1 MSASRFQKTLL
12 RTLVLVIC
20 ALVFCPCFRAQSL
33 DARSP
38 SPVRSN
44 EIVGRIAARD
54 LGDSRLTD
62 HFYAFTG
69 TPGDLLITIEAQN
82 LNGDVDVFT
91 AGSLRPVLKVALYAE
106 AGLPV
111 AKSVYLRQREDL
123 ILRVEARS
131 PNDDD
136 GIYHIRFGG
145 SFEPIAGA
153 VEAAE
158 EATATPETPGQPRRG
173 KRVSSVGAR
182 INEPPPPVEVA
193 AAPTPEP
200 TPAATPEEPKTE
212 LKADVPAEKSTGTT
226 AARSRPAPRRGS
238 RSKTRASEEPATKT
252 ETEAVEPKTSEEAKT
267 PETAAAPAESEPA
280 RSKASGKG
288 RSATRKSD
296 DVSKARESDSTA
308 PEVRTSKRAPD
319 VSKERTEAQPAAQ
332 GEPKLIIEM
341 MDGKR
346 IERLMSEIRRVT
358 LESGQIVVT
367 GTDGNVERIR
377 LARVLRMSI
386 GQ

>member
-1 MSASRFQKTLL
+1 MSASRFQNTLL
-12 RTLVLVIC
+12 RTVVLVIC
-20 ALVFCPCFRAQSL
+20 VLVFCPCFRAQSL

-82 LNGDVDVFT
+82 LNGDIDVFT

-158 EATATPETPGQPRRG
+158 EANATPETPGQPRRG

-212 LKADVPAEKSTGTT
+212 LKAEAPAEKSPGST
-226 AARSRPAPRRGS
+226 AARSRPAPRRSS
-238 RSKTRASEEPATKT
+238 RSKTRTSEATATKT
-252 ETEAVEPKTSEEAKT
+252 ETEAVEPKTSEEANS
-267 PETAAAPAESEPA
+267 PETAAAPGESEPA
-280 RSKASGKG
+280 PKSNTSGKG
-288 RSATRKSD
+288 RSSTRKSA
-296 DVSKARESDSTA
+296 DVSKARESDSTP

-319 VSKERTEAQPAAQ
+319 VSKDSTEAH

-341 MDGKR
+341 MDGSR

-367 GTDGNVERIR
+367 GTDGNVERVR